1 MKNCEFKLS
10 YILAV
15 VYNMC
20 LKESRFPDRWKVSS
34 VVSLFMN
41 VGEWSMAKIFP
52 PVGLL
57 SVVSKIFE
65 KLIIA
70 TSRNANL
77 LSDFLNGF
85 RFSRST
91 VDLLTV
97 IF

>member
-1 MKNCEFKLS
+1 MHLILMKTCEIKLS

-77 LSDFLNGF
+77 CLISRMVSGFL
-85 RFSRST
+85 
-91 VDLLTV
+91 DQL
-97 IF
+97 